1 LVVIN
6 ILSLGGIRPAP
17 VRRGLFDD
25 RTCRARAP
33 GWRTLAYSAAIAF
46 GVIISASRII
56 MGGHFQSDTIFS
68 DVFTFLIIGLMY
80 ALIYRWPRTRLDDQA
95 VDTVFRRF

>member
-1 LVVIN
+1 
-6 ILSLGGIRPAP
+6 
-17 VRRGLFDD
+17 
-25 RTCRARAP
+25 
-33 GWRTLAYSAAIAF
+33 
-46 GVIISASRII
+46 

>member
-17 VRRGLFDD
+17 VRRAFL
-25 RTCRARAP
+25 TIAPVALAPP
-33 GWRTLAYSAAIAF
+33 GWRALAYSAAIAF

-68 DVFTFLIIGLMY
+68 GVFTFLIIGLMY

-95 VDTVFRRF
+95 VDTVFTRF